1 MQMYD
6 PLEDL
11 SARYPQ
17 VTVAM
22 VAIRPAHAALVGDSL
37 LLVDASLD
45 ARQRRCSIAHEIAH
59 LDLAHVPTG
68 NRALARRQEAEAD
81 RLASTRLISF
91 GQLLEAVRWCADD
104 QDLAEQ
110 LQVSEQALSLRRT
123 LLSAAE
129 ISALHSSAA
138 GCS

>member
-11 SARYPQ
+11 SVRYPQ
-17 VTVAM
+17 VTLATA
-22 VAIRPAHAALVGDSL
+22 AIRPAHAALVGGCL

-59 LDLAHVPTG
+59 LDLAHTATG
-68 NRALARRQEAEAD
+68 NRAFARRQEVEAD

-91 GQLLEAVRWCADD
+91 EQLREAVRWCTDER
-104 QDLAEQ
+104 DLAEQ
-110 LQVSEQALSLRRT
+110 LQVSEQALSIRRT
-123 LLSAAE
+123 LLSAEE
-129 ISALHSSAA
+129 ISDLHA
-138 GCS
+138 GARCYG